1 MRAGDV
7 ARDGEAQARAALV
20 LIARLVQAVKRPEN
34 VLAKSGV
41 YSRSVVVD
49 DDRQELSLPDR
60 RNADI
65 VRVTLGVGDEIADAA
80 LHRHGPNT
88 DIKIASRL
96 DAKARA
102 MPLGSRV
109 YWDNT
114 AKQAV
119 LDATGNALLGIAVL
133 DAAAGDEIVLVR
145 IG

>member
-1 MRAGDV
+1 M
-7 ARDGEAQARAALV
+7 QARFKHDGKAIDFFPL
-20 LIARLVQAVKRPEN
+20 EN
-34 VLAKSGV
+34 VPAGSVIVQGSLVGITKLDIPAGRLGELHVVGV
-41 YSRSVVVD
+41 Y
-49 DDRQELSLPDR
+49 E
-60 RNADI
+60 
-65 VRVTLGVGDEIADAA
+65 VTKSNI
-80 LHRHGPNT
+80 
-88 DIKIASRL
+88 
-96 DAKARA
+96 A